1 MSHYLKFAPLIL
13 CLALAGCGPSEFDF
27 TPAGTGNTVRVTN
40 NQDSLV
46 TIAPVQYRMRA
57 VESHLVLWIEN
68 PTDQPIDIIGDKSSI
83 EDPAGEI
90 HNLDDQ
96 EIAPHSSQKLVMP
109 PLPENDHQAPQN
121 TSQPHSQF
129 DQPGFIAVPDT
140 NTPPTDEGPAWKW
153 DDDLEIHVDLLF
165 KQGDHQFEQNF
176 SVTRVHKQ

>member
-1 MSHYLKFAPLIL
+1 MLKFAPLIL
-13 CLALAGCGPSEFDF
+13 CLALTACGPSEFDF
-27 TPAGTGNTVRVTN
+27 TAAGTGNTVRVTN

-57 VESHLVLWIEN
+57 VENHLVLWIEN

-90 HNLDDQ
+90 HTLDNQD
-96 EIAPHSSQKLVMP
+96 ISPHSSFKLVMP
-109 PLPENDHQAPQN
+109 PLPENDQQ
-121 TSQPHSQF
+121 TSQNISQPISPY

-140 NTPPTDEGPAWKW
+140 RTPPNEQGAAWKW

-165 KQGDHQFEQNF
+165 KQGDHQFEQTF